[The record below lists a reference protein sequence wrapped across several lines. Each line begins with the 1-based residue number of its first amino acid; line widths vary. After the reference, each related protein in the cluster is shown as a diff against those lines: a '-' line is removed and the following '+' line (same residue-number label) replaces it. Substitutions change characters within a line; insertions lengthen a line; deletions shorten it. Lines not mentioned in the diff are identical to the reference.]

1 MDKQYQLPSDFKSEN
16 YSEPYSIRVETL
28 EDFKEN
34 EDTPLYLKDVNRN
47 SDNQNCKNSE

>member
-34 EDTPLYLKDVNRN
+34 VI
-47 SDNQNCKNSE
+47 SENLSLSEI